1 MTLKNCVVFVTG
13 SAERVGKSIALTL
26 AAKGANVVIQYRSK
40 PEKAEETVSE
50 AKALGSDAIM
60 TFGDIS
66 READWLRMRDEIIK
80 HYGRIDVLVNNAAII
95 YKTPFL
101 SSTEEQWDNFMNVN
115 LKSVYLGS
123 RIFGEIMVK
132 QQSGKII
139 NIADISGETI
149 WPSYIPYCVSKSGV
163 LALTRGLAKTLAPHV
178 SVNAVSPGTVL
189 EGIEDD
195 PASLK
200 KLTDGTPLKRIGQPE
215 DIANAVLFLIE
226 GSDFITG
233 INIKVDGGRSIA

>member
-1 MTLKNCVVFVTG
+1 MILKNSVAFVTG

-40 PEKAEETVSE
+40 TGKAEEAVRE

-66 READWLRMRDEIIK
+66 READWLRMRDEIMK

-101 SSTEEQWDNFMNVN
+101 SSTEAQWDNFMNVN

-123 RIFGEIMVK
+123 RIVGEIMVK
-132 QQSGKII
+132 QKSGKII

-163 LALTRGLAKTLAPHV
+163 LALTRGLAKSLAPHV

-200 KLTDGTPLKRIGQPE
+200 KLTDSTPLKRIGQPE